1 MCFFYV
7 CVIIFEDKNKKE
19 VKKMT
24 DWKMVTVSMIVLA
37 IVIEVCLCIYEVVQV
52 ITSMNSVK
60 QKLMETITHI
70 IITSTVIFIT
80 YIVGQRSILYFMN

>member
-1 MCFFYV
+1 
-7 CVIIFEDKNKKE
+7 
-19 VKKMT
+19 MT